1 MTGDKLRQKFLDFFK
16 RKDHMILPSAPLVP
30 QDDPSLLWINAGMA
44 PFKPYFDGRQEPPK
58 SKIATSQKCIRTN
71 DIDNVGR
78 TDRHQTFFEMLGNF
92 SFGDYFKEKA
102 IVWAWEFVT
111 EELKLEK
118 DKLWITI
125 YKDDEEAHDIWHD
138 IVGLPEERIV
148 RMGKEENYWQIG
160 TGPCGPCSEIHYD
173 RGPEY
178 GDSKEDV
185 LGGEG
190 DRYLEIWN
198 LVFTQYN
205 YTEDGKYL
213 NLPNKNIDT
222 GMGLERVASI
232 LQDVESNFETDL
244 LKPMIDYLVKDS
256 GVKYKKNEETKMA
269 YRLIA
274 DHIRGVTMA
283 IFDGVLPSNEGR
295 GYVIRRLIR
304 RAVRYGG
311 KLGYD
316 TPFLYKMVPVVI
328 DTMSGG
334 YPTLEK
340 KEAQIIKFVKA
351 EEERFFDTLDQGLEI
366 LSDMI
371 DELKDENK
379 NILSGQKAFR
389 LYDTYGFPLD
399 LTEDVLKEHG
409 LEVDQD
415 GFEKE
420 MDEQKK
426 RAREAR
432 EDVGFGSTKE
442 DELLKDI
449 SDQIKKTEF
458 VGYKHMSN
466 EAKVLKIIQDAQ
478 VVDSVQE
485 GNKAKVILDKTSFYA
500 ESGGQIGDK
509 GTITSNGNEITVYD
523 TVNKMDYYIH
533 LVEVK
538 KGKLETN
545 DEVELQVRK
554 DRRKATMRN
563 HSATHLLHQSLRDVL
578 GEHVN
583 QSGSLVE
590 PDRFRFDFTHFSSLT
605 DSELEEIEYRVNE
618 QIINNLDVKV
628 EEMDIDQAKKKGAA
642 ALFTEKYGQ
651 KVRVVQM
658 GDFSI
663 ELCGGTHVNRTGDIG
678 LFKIVNE
685 GSTASGIRRIEAVT
699 GFKALEYINN
709 QKELL
714 RKSAQLLNSDIND
727 IPEKIDKMKNN
738 IKELEKE
745 VRALKDKIAASKS
758 TDLKDNLKNI
768 NGVNLLTHKLKDVDN
783 NALRKMADKLQN
795 EIQSGIIVLASAL
808 DNKVLFVTKISKDL
822 VDKGFNAGN
831 IIGQVAKVAGGGGG
845 GRPDMA
851 QAGGSKVD
859 KIDEALAKAEE
870 IVKNK

>member
-205 YTEDGKYL
+205 YTEDGEYL

-714 RKSAQLLNSDIND
+714 TKSAQLLNSDIND

>member
-1 MTGDKLRQKFLDFFK
+1 MRTGEIREAFLAYFEQQGHT
-16 RKDHMILPSAPLVP
+16 RVASSSLVP
-30 QDDPSLLWINAGMA
+30 ANDPTLLFTNAGMNQ
-44 PFKPYFDGRQEPPK
+44 FKDTFLGTDPRPYVRAA
-58 SKIATSQKCIRTN
+58 SSQRCVRAGGKHN
-71 DIDNVGR
+71 DLENVGY
-78 TDRHQTFFEMLGNF
+78 TARHHTFFEMLGNF
-92 SFGDYFKEKA
+92 SFGDYFKEEA
-102 IVWAWEFVT
+102 VEWAWEFVT
-111 EELKLEK
+111 EVLKLEE

-125 YKDDEEAHDIWHD
+125 YKDDDEAFDIWHD
-138 IVGLPEERIV
+138 KVGIPKEKIV
-148 RMGKEENYWQIG
+148 RMGKKDNFWQIG

-173 RGPEY
+173 RGEKY
-178 GDSKEDV
+178 GNSKEDV
-185 LGGEG
+185 IGGEG
-190 DRYLEIWN
+190 DRFLEIWN

-205 YTEDGKYL
+205 YTEDGEYL

-274 DHIRGVTMA
+274 DHIRGVAMA

-379 NILSGQKAFR
+379 KTLSGQKAFR

-420 MDEQKK
+420 MAEQKK

-478 VVDSVQE
+478 VVDSVQQ

-563 HSATHLLHQSLRDVL
+563 HSATHLLHQSLREVL

-590 PDRFRFDFTHFSSLT
+590 PERFRFDFTHFSSLT
-605 DSELEEIEYRVNE
+605 DSELKEIEYRVNE
-618 QIINNLDVKV
+618 QIINNLNVKI

-714 RKSAQLLNSDIND
+714 TKSAQLLNSDLND
-727 IPEKIDKMKNN
+727 VPEKIDKLQDN

-745 VRALKDKIAASKS
+745 IRSLKDKIAHSKT
-758 TDLKDNLKNI
+758 TD
-768 NGVNLLTHKLKDVDN
+768 V
-783 NALRKMADKLQN
+783 M
-795 EIQSGIIVLASAL
+795 
-808 DNKVLFVTKISKDL
+808 
-822 VDKGFNAGN
+822 
-831 IIGQVAKVAGGGGG
+831 
-845 GRPDMA
+845 
-851 QAGGSKVD
+851 
-859 KIDEALAKAEE
+859 DEVEE
-870 IVKNK
+870 IN